1 LKREYGHADDSKEW
15 AGTVK
20 GHLAKWKLIKK
31 QSAKAAG
38 SGRQGGGP
46 VKKQQY
52 SWRLVAE
59 VKGNE
64 LSLGTFWTNEEA
76 AKRFKT
82 GYEWQNNPSSRSGN
96 VSIQSVWYK
105 CRKYISDS
113 AEEGRIRPHL
123 RPHRGARRR
132 DAAWDTVQDRAG
144 LSHRRRRRRRRQRW
158 PMRWPAE
165 GCVGRRRA
173 GTGRQTA
180 KRSQQEGCC
189 RPRGGPC
196 TRGCP

>member
-1 LKREYGHADDSKEW
+1 MIYRVQDEQDEWEVHKQLKREYGHADDSKEW

-64 LSLGTFWTNEEA
+64 LSLGTFWTDEEA
-76 AKRFKT
+76 AKHFKT
-82 GYEWQNNPSSRSGN
+82 ALQQSTAGYTGWNTHSAGDRGRAPADPHAVERAVKHAVYTAAHRST
-96 VSIQSVWYK
+96 
-105 CRKYISDS
+105 
-113 AEEGRIRPHL
+113 
-123 RPHRGARRR
+123 ARF
-132 DAAWDTVQDRAG
+132 TQ
-144 LSHRRRRRRRRQRW
+144 
-158 PMRWPAE
+158 
-165 GCVGRRRA
+165 
-173 GTGRQTA
+173 
-180 KRSQQEGCC
+180 
-189 RPRGGPC
+189 
-196 TRGCP
+196 